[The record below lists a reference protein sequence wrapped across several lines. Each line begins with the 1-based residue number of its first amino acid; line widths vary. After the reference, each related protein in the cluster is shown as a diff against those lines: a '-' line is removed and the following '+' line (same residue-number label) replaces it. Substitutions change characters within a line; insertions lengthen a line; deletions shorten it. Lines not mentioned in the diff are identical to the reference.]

1 MVIGSLE
8 IITSPCFGSEDETT
22 GLEGVSI
29 GSGIIAGAGCCGN
42 VGSGTDA

>member
-1 MVIGSLE
+1 MLIGSLE

-22 GLEGVSI
+22 GSEGVGN

-42 VGSGTDA
+42 VGSGIDA